1 MYMDGT
7 SVCVLRHRS
16 AKQPNGKEG
25 RRELELEREM
35 FKMCTEVQHRKCTG
49 NNVIHIREIRVH
61 RAYLPLPLNRSM
73 SGNLKSFQP
82 FWFCTC
88 IENACNSRSQSL
100 THSVSCRLRFHPQL
114 LLFLSLSRSVSQ
126 AYRQLYRHRFLPT
139 EKLIIPIFIW
149 ICVSQFVCV
158 FPLTMYRIL

>member
-1 MYMDGT
+1 MCACYDIVWLM
-7 SVCVLRHRS
+7 
-16 AKQPNGKEG
+16 GKRWKRKRARAREG
-25 RRELELEREM
+25 EM

-82 FWFCTC
+82 LWFCTC
-88 IENACNSRSQSL
+88 TENACNSRSQSL
-100 THSVSCRLRFHPQL
+100 THSVSCRLRFHPEL
-114 LLFLSLSRSVSQ
+114 LLFLSFSLSLSLTPDLKPF
-126 AYRQLYRHRFLPT
+126 RQLYRQRFLPT

>member
-1 MYMDGT
+1 MGR
-7 SVCVLRHRS
+7 VCACYDIVRLF
-16 AKQPNGKEG
+16 GEEG
-25 RRELELEREM
+25 RERELELEREM

-100 THSVSCRLRFHPQL
+100 THSVSCRLRFHPEL
-114 LLFLSLSRSVSQ
+114 LLFLSLAPYLKHTVSSIVNV
-126 AYRQLYRHRFLPT
+126 F
-139 EKLIIPIFIW
+139 
-149 ICVSQFVCV
+149 
-158 FPLTMYRIL
+158 FPLKNWLFPFSFGYVCLNLYAFFH